1 MKKQVNLKRVLME
14 VFGGCNYTCQMC
26 PQSSPGR
33 DTSFKRKMPLKD
45 FEKILDKIT
54 PQYGKPVIGLS
65 GSGEATMAKDLAE
78 YIKVVKKRD
87 LDVFIYTNGARVV
100 GDYMKSIIDAGID
113 LIRFS
118 IIGYN
123 AETYKK
129 WMDSDNFD
137 LVLKNA
143 KAATEYIKK
152 VIAIVR

>member
-1 MKKQVNLKRVLME
+1 
-14 VFGGCNYTCQMC
+14 
-26 PQSSPGR
+26 
-33 DTSFKRKMPLKD
+33 MPLKD